1 MTMLFD
7 TCRIGRIETNCR
19 IIRSATFEGM
29 GRYGVPTENLTKMYE
44 KLADGGAGIIITGM
58 MATNKMEPRQ
68 HCQIR
73 IDDDQCIEPLAKV
86 VSHVHDHGSKVVAQ
100 LVVMGSAILLPEVP
114 EGEHRIIFSP
124 SGVTEKVANGRRNR
138 RP

>member
-1 MTMLFD
+1 MLFD

-44 KLADGGAGIIITGM
+44 MADGGAGIIITGM

-73 IDDDQCIEPLAKV
+73 IDDDQCTRA
-86 VSHVHDHGSKVVAQ
+86 AC
-100 LVVMGSAILLPEVP
+100 
-114 EGEHRIIFSP
+114 
-124 SGVTEKVANGRRNR
+124 
-138 RP
+138 